1 MKTRPKLPLEAR
13 ADVLEE
19 VTRLLKAR
27 YPHPDAAIEYLMGM
41 FTTVDLIQIRANL
54 KVRK

>member
-19 VTRLLKAR
+19 VTRLLKTR
-27 YPHPDAAIEYLMGM
+27 CPYPDAAIEYLMGM

-54 KVRK
+54 KERK